1 MWVGTKEKGSQDMS
15 NSPPLWSKTIGL
27 EVCSK
32 HRLINRN
39 LDKDMANAEMD
50 QVNVVKETQPISLN
64 PKIVSLS
71 LVLSIMHRKIEKACW
86 FRGFSISSKQASPKR
101 GVESL

>member
-1 MWVGTKEKGSQDMS
+1 MRLGMKEKRGQDMS
-15 NSPPLWSKTIGL
+15 NSPLLWSKTIGL

-39 LDKDMANAEMD
+39 LDKDMANEEMD

-64 PKIVSLS
+64 PNIVSLS
-71 LVLSIMHRKIEKACW
+71 LFFPLCIGKN
-86 FRGFSISSKQASPKR
+86 
-101 GVESL
+101 